1 MEDSPSPKRKHYP
14 IGPGDWV
21 TAIALTIPSAVL
33 VGIMAE
39 ALSQDPLTRPDLPLP
54 LFVVWFLGSW
64 IVFTGGSLW
73 ITRSYWNHSFS
84 LTGYI
89 YFVTAFVVLFT
100 VVPSPSSSPT
110 GLGVL
115 FAQIMIGLLAGTGL
129 IALLASTIAALIVVN
144 ARERR
149 NRGEPPP
156 STGLP
161 DQPDQPPPLPTRS
174 SPQTLQERFRAR
186 SERFS
191 RTRNPDRNGD

>member
-1 MEDSPSPKRKHYP
+1 MEDSPNPKSENSS
-14 IGPGDWV
+14 IGPMVWG
-21 TAIALTIPSAVL
+21 AIVLTIPSAVL

-39 ALSQDPLTRPDLPLP
+39 ALSQDPVTRPDLPLP

-73 ITRSYWNHSFS
+73 ITRSYWNHPFS
-84 LTGYI
+84 LTGYL
-89 YFVTAFVVLFT
+89 YFVTAFIVLFT
-100 VVPSPSSSPT
+100 VVPSPSSSRNAWEA
-110 GLGVL
+110 LDAL
-115 FAQIMIGLLAGTGL
+115 IMIGLLVGTGL
-129 IALLASTIAALIVVN
+129 IALLASTIALIVAN